1 MQPKEPSKTGEVK
14 YPRTIHVGADR
25 VKALTD
31 CAIDVSYNCGRLY
44 TAGQFIMYLIDNYAE
59 AATAKLKEQSKT

>member
-1 MQPKEPSKTGEVK
+1 MQPKEPNNTGEVK
-14 YPRTIHVGADR
+14 YARTIHIGADR

-44 TAGQFIMYLIDNYAE
+44 TAGQFIMYLIDNYKD
-59 AATAKLKEQSKT
+59 AAMAQLKEQSKT